1 LTTEAAVTAETVT
14 SDVTDAEVSTFFET
28 GGDSV
33 PGGQDTPTGAQDTPA
48 GGQDTVQG
56 AEKTE
61 PKPDR
66 VVPLGALHEE
76 RARRKELQAKV
87 DKMEQTFAKLT
98 ERLNPQP
105 QIPAFEENPAAHL
118 QAKTQQLEQQIQQ
131 QNETVQQA
139 EARRAQE
146 AQLAQFDNA
155 YQSAAMQYAK
165 QTPEF
170 TDAYQHLIASRHQ
183 AYEQMGVDPGEYVE
197 RLKHEERQIAHTA
210 FTLGVNPGALLH
222 NLATAAGWKPKP
234 QKQTPNLEV
243 VAKGV
248 QTKSLSG
255 VSGKPTS
262 NMTLE
267 ALAEMNDEDFD
278 KNWDKLIK
286 G

>member
-1 LTTEAAVTAETVT
+1 LTTEAAVTAES
-14 SDVTDAEVSTFFET
+14 SDVTDEQVTQFFDT
-28 GGDSV
+28 GGATTPEGGATTV
-33 PGGQDTPTGAQDTPA
+33 EGGQTTVEGGQDTIQAA
-48 GGQDTVQG
+48 
-56 AEKTE
+56 AE

-87 DKMEQTFAKLT
+87 ERMEQTYAKLT
-98 ERLNPQP
+98 ERLNQPPQP
-105 QIPAFEENPAAHL
+105 QVPAFEENPAEHL
-118 QAKTQQLEQQIQQ
+118 RLKQERLEQQLQQ
-131 QNETVQQA
+131 QSETVQQS
-139 EARRAQE
+139 ETRRAQE

-210 FTLGVNPGALLH
+210 FTLGLNPGVLLH

>member
-1 LTTEAAVTAETVT
+1 LTTEAAVTAES
-14 SDVTDAEVSTFFET
+14 SDVTDEQVTQFFDT
-28 GGDSV
+28 GGATTPEGGATTV
-33 PGGQDTPTGAQDTPA
+33 EGGQTTVEGGQDTIQAA
-48 GGQDTVQG
+48 
-56 AEKTE
+56 AE

-87 DKMEQTFAKLT
+87 ERMEQTYAKLT
-98 ERLNPQP
+98 ERLNQPPQP
-105 QIPAFEENPAAHL
+105 QVPAFEENPAEHL
-118 QAKTQQLEQQIQQ
+118 RLKQERLEQQLQQ
-131 QNETVQQA
+131 QSETVQQS
-139 EARRAQE
+139 ETRRAQE